1 MSKCF
6 NSFNAFLITTQQ
18 VIQLVRPSCPPHPQN
33 NFIVTL
39 GIDHLSKSPHQIPT
53 SIVKVFDIRTMEILP
68 YSHRFPSNPSC
79 LCATDHVNGEFLL
92 TDSLGYGSFF
102 QLGNGLVE
110 TQQLTVGCVP
120 CGALWCFVVLCGDGS
135 RIIAPI
141 SRFHDSLPFS
151 HHSSHHITHH
161 ITHYITHYITH
172 HITSLITSHH
182 SSLITHHIITSH
194 AHSTQF
200 NSMDNEFI
208 TSACIS
214 SSRDVVVATS
224 IAGGIH
230 VNARRPDWKVP
241 PPLTPHSQYNQHSK
255 PYPRPVIHRSTPI
268 ALEAR
273 GFGSYQ
279 PITLP
284 TCTPLD
290 IANIDLLRASSM
302 DSFQN
307 SLLDVPRMH
316 HTLNPSL
323 LEPNTQ
329 PGIKHLIK
337 LKKRIVPNTIVFGQ
351 QKDMYVN
358 VDPRKQHLKWSEQ
371 ERVSEEDENTIPLE
385 LRFKEMKLN
394 HYGFYDIDFT
404 EYNK

>member
-1 MSKCF
+1 MIHHCF
-6 NSFNAFLITTQQ
+6 
-18 VIQLVRPSCPPHPQN
+18 
-33 NFIVTL
+33 
-39 GIDHLSKSPHQIPT
+39 
-53 SIVKVFDIRTMEILP
+53 
-68 YSHRFPSNPSC
+68 
-79 LCATDHVNGEFLL
+79 
-92 TDSLGYGSFF
+92 
-102 QLGNGLVE
+102 
-110 TQQLTVGCVP
+110 
-120 CGALWCFVVLCGDGS
+120 
-135 RIIAPI
+135 
-141 SRFHDSLPFS
+141 
-151 HHSSHHITHH
+151 HIT
-161 ITHYITHYITH
+161 
-172 HITSLITSHH
+172 HH
-182 SSLITHHIITSH
+182 SSLITSLITLNTLKAQHTHPS
-194 AHSTQF
+194 QF

-208 TSACIS
+208 TSACVS

-241 PPLTPHSQYNQHSK
+241 PPPPPHSQYNQHSK
-255 PYPRPVIHRSTPI
+255 SYPRPVIHRSTPI

-290 IANIDLLRASSM
+290 IANIDLLRASSI

-307 SLLDVPRMH
+307 ALLDVPRMYR
-316 HTLNPSL
+316 TLNPSL

>member
-1 MSKCF
+1 M
-6 NSFNAFLITTQQ
+6 LT
-18 VIQLVRPSCPPHPQN
+18 PS
-33 NFIVTL
+33 
-39 GIDHLSKSPHQIPT
+39 
-53 SIVKVFDIRTMEILP
+53 
-68 YSHRFPSNPSC
+68 
-79 LCATDHVNGEFLL
+79 
-92 TDSLGYGSFF
+92 
-102 QLGNGLVE
+102 
-110 TQQLTVGCVP
+110 
-120 CGALWCFVVLCGDGS
+120 
-135 RIIAPI
+135 
-141 SRFHDSLPFS
+141 
-151 HHSSHHITHH
+151 
-161 ITHYITHYITH
+161 
-172 HITSLITSHH
+172 
-182 SSLITHHIITSH
+182 
-194 AHSTQF
+194 QF

-214 SSRDVVVATS
+214 SSRDVIVATS

-255 PYPRPVIHRSTPI
+255 AYPRPVIHRSTPI